1 MTVPLPRSTASI
13 PIIESLSRLVNQRV
27 ADPESVGQ
35 VAVVLEMSGDHARL
49 PRSDARHGRNASL
62 RGRRW

>member
-1 MTVPLPRSTASI
+1 MI